1 MTSGSCFRPP
11 CPQLPSALIAA
22 VVSGVVAGGKGA
34 IGAVVATVI
43 VILFMGI
50 GLYVLQRTAKSL
62 PHLFQAMGLMLYA
75 AQILLL
81 FIFMAAFKNTTLFNP
96 RAFAFTLV
104 AATLVWIAAQARA
117 HMKAKILYVEP
128 DSHDGRQARKDGA
141 LVVRGRAG
149 IRASCEI
156 LLSSGANCGIAGA
169 GI

>member
-1 MTSGSCFRPP
+1 M
-11 CPQLPSALIAA
+11 PSNDVRNLAQAAVPTAAVGVLAA

-34 IGAVVATVI
+34 IGAGVATVI

-50 GLYVLQRTAKSL
+50 GLYVLQRTAKTL

-96 RAFAFTLV
+96 KAFAVTLLV
-104 AATLVWIAAQARA
+104 ATLAWIGAQTRA

-128 DSHDGRQARKDGA
+128 EKSGH
-141 LVVRGRAG
+141 
-149 IRASCEI
+149 
-156 LLSSGANCGIAGA
+156 SS
-169 GI
+169 

>member
-1 MTSGSCFRPP
+1 M
-11 CPQLPSALIAA
+11 PSNDARILAQAAVPTAAVGAIAA

-34 IGAVVATVI
+34 IAAVVATLV

-81 FIFMAAFKNTTLFNP
+81 FVFVTAFKNTTLFNP
-96 RAFAFTLV
+96 KAFAVTLV
-104 AATLVWIAAQARA
+104 VGTLAWIAAQTRA

-128 DSHDGRQARKDGA
+128 DSTTGGKPEKSGH
-141 LVVRGRAG
+141 
-149 IRASCEI
+149 
-156 LLSSGANCGIAGA
+156 SS
-169 GI
+169 